1 MGAWSLVKYKVEQLR
16 LRLFLC
22 RFIACYF
29 FLALA
34 YFIGLIVLHSM
45 TLMDDME
52 GVTVVEEILEQHKIL
67 PGLPIILDGVLQR
80 CSDLVSSQ
88 GKICTVISGAG
99 DLNESIRILSP
110 QLSEDIILSTIP
122 VLAAS
127 NQTEA
132 LPFLSDQCAQS
143 MTWLLD
149 IFRDAKRE
157 DLATIFFQVWLLIM
171 SMTAVLSDSIP
182 HLIAALASHVL
193 ATAWAGFNVH
203 SYLKVRNEYM
213 EFVVTGAC
221 AGVDVLGGWWD
232 DRLRHTIP
240 AIVCNGVT
248 LIVML
253 LLSFKIYQ
261 RYARQ
266 SFNSVGA
273 PAKIN
278 RMHKLYLFFVMT
290 LQLAAFFTIAATG
303 LWINKLTEDAISE
316 AAHHLKLYMAAFI
329 FSVILE
335 VFWVVFGWLSIR
347 REYRPIFWMFLGA
360 GIFVTVIWTLMFFS
374 PLYRFVFNTWP
385 FFATMTVTSYI
396 FLVATS
402 ILGALCRLNFGKG
415 LAHYLIVLEALA
427 DDNFTPASFTNDPE
441 AAEGNIPRFSVLVDD
456 TISRPKRTTL
466 TGMSSLSY
474 SSDKT
479 DAGASF
485 LTLGAEKHSGITISV
500 PHRERPRAPL
510 KVRVDRVAPGEPF

>member
-1 MGAWSLVKYKVEQLR
+1 
-16 LRLFLC
+16 
-22 RFIACYF
+22 
-29 FLALA
+29 
-34 YFIGLIVLHSM
+34 M

-52 GVTVVEEILEQHKIL
+52 GVTVVEEILERHKIL

-88 GKICTVISGAG
+88 GKNCTVISGAG
-99 DLNESIRILSP
+99 NLNESIRILSP
-110 QLSEDIILSTIP
+110 QLSEDI
-122 VLAAS
+122 
-127 NQTEA
+127 A
-132 LPFLSDQCAQS
+132 LHSVRS
-143 MTWLLD
+143 LD
-149 IFRDAKRE
+149 LTHLEWSFRDAKRE
-157 DLATIFFQVWLLIM
+157 DLATIFFQVWLLI
-171 SMTAVLSDSIP
+171 I
-182 HLIAALASHVL
+182 IAALASHVL

-232 DRLRHTIP
+232 DRLRHTVP
-240 AIVCNGVT
+240 AI
-248 LIVML
+248 
-253 LLSFKIYQ
+253 IYQ

-303 LWINKLTEDAISE
+303 LWINKLTEDAISQ
-316 AAHHLKLYMAAFI
+316 AAHHLRLYMAAFI

-347 REYRPIFWMFLGA
+347 REYRPVFWMFLGA
-360 GIFVTVIWTLMFFS
+360 SIFVTVIWTLMFFS
-374 PLYRFVFNTWP
+374 PVYRFVFNTWP

-402 ILGALCRLNFGKG
+402 VLGALCRLNFGKG

-441 AAEGNIPRFSVLVDD
+441 AAEGNIPRFSVLFDD
-456 TISRPKRTTL
+456 TISRPKRATL
-466 TGMSSLSY
+466 TGMSNLSY

-485 LTLGAEKHSGITISV
+485 LALDAEKHSSFTISV
-500 PHRERPRAPL
+500 LHRERLRTPF
-510 KVRVDRVAPGEPF
+510 KVKMDRVAPSEPI